1 MRILIIILLF
11 SFSAKAQFE
20 MKPDA
25 DLIIMPISVV
35 GVAMGHTLTNT
46 ADSPSLSEFSSNS
59 IFDIPFFDKLN
70 TEYRDTYA
78 DISDILLGVQ
88 LMSPLAYSFSDTYES
103 QIETIGK
110 MYYQTMSINYGL
122 NATTKAIISRSR
134 PLSYDENTS
143 EDMLLDPDTKFS
155 FYSGHSSTAFASAV
169 FSSIMLS
176 EMPQTTLRDI
186 GIGLN
191 LANATAIA
199 TLRVLAG
206 KHFLSDVVVGA
217 LIGSGIAYLITE
229 VHRVDSPANN
239 PQEFT
244 PARIGFSVGF

>member
-1 MRILIIILLF
+1 
-11 SFSAKAQFE
+11 
-20 MKPDA
+20 MKPSA
-25 DLIIMPISVV
+25 DMVIMPISVV
-35 GVAMGHTLTNT
+35 GVAVGHTLTNT
-46 ADSPSLSEFSSNS
+46 AELPNLNDYSNNS
-59 IFDIPFFDKLN
+59 IFDIPFFDNIN
-70 TEYRDTYA
+70 TQYRDTYA
-78 DISDILLGVQ
+78 DVSDLLIGIQ
-88 LMSPLAYSFSDTYES
+88 LLSPLAYSFSDKYSNQT
-103 QIETIGK
+103 ETIGM

-122 NATTKAIISRSR
+122 NATTKAIIARSR
-134 PLSYDENTS
+134 PLSYDDNTS
-143 EDMLLDPDTKFS
+143 KDMLLDPDTRFS

-191 LANATAIA
+191 LANATAISA
-199 TLRVLAG
+199 LRVLAG

-229 VHRVDSPANN
+229 VHRVDSPINS

-244 PARIGFSVGF
+244 PARIGFSVGL

>member
-1 MRILIIILLF
+1 MRILILIILC
-11 SFSAKAQFE
+11 SISAKAQFE
-20 MKPDA
+20 MKPNA
-25 DLIIMPISVV
+25 DLVIMPISVV
-35 GVAMGHTLTNT
+35 GVAVGHTLTNT
-46 ADSPSLSEFSSNS
+46 AELPSLNDYSNNS
-59 IFDIPFFDKLN
+59 IFDIPFFDNIN

-78 DISDILLGVQ
+78 DISDVLIGIQLL
-88 LMSPLAYSFSDTYES
+88 SPLAYSFSDTYND
-103 QIETIGK
+103 QMETIGK

-122 NATTKAIISRSR
+122 NATTKAIIARSR

-143 EDMLLDPDTKFS
+143 EDMLLDPDTRFS

-199 TLRVLAG
+199 ALRVLAG

-229 VHRVDSPANN
+229 VHRVDSPNDS
-239 PQEFT
+239 PQELT
-244 PARIGFSVGF
+244 PARIGFSVGL